1 MKKLIS
7 FLGISLVIVVLI
19 ILIAGFMQP
28 KDLSIERS
36 VSINASHNVVFNQIK
51 FFKNWTNWSP
61 MVDKEPNIK
70 ISYLGLDGQFGSSFQ
85 WKSDDLGEGEVS
97 NTGIFN
103 NRLDYNVQFISP
115 WESNADGSF
124 ITEDLG
130 NNNSKVTW
138 KMVKHGTFPFNAF
151 NYFIEK
157 IIGKDFE
164 NGLSLLKK
172 YAESNQTIALS
183 VHDIVE
189 KEFPATQLATI
200 RKKIP
205 FSEMQAFSSE
215 AFQKLAKLN
224 QNKILGAASTIYYD
238 WDDQNQM
245 TDMAPAFPVSAA
257 SNSPE
262 IIMVHIPATKSC
274 QLAVKGSYAGLGRAH
289 EIMGQYIAEKGIQLS
304 YVIEQYQ
311 LGPANEADSNKWLTN
326 VVYLIK

>member
-19 ILIAGFMQP
+19 ILIAGFVQP

-97 NTGIFN
+97 NTGVFN

-274 QLAVKGSYAGLGRAH
+274 QLAVKGSYVGLGRAH